1 MQNKWGVF
9 KNECSVFK
17 VQIMRRRFYLSIY
30 RVEEVELRAALAG
43 PRRPQLVQLTG
54 LRRGGEAVGRAVQ
67 QLRAVV
73 ELVAL

>member
-17 VQIMRRRFYLSIY
+17 VQIMRRRYLFIIY
-30 RVEEVELRAALAG
+30 RVEEVELRATLAR

-54 LRRGGEAVGRAVQ
+54 LRRGGEAIGRAVQ